1 MITRLSLLVFAAL
14 LLGGCSVQVS
24 GMQNPAARDW
34 GELEWMT
41 VNRELEQP
49 FVVGSGHGAAIH
61 NDALTPPREYI
72 ENLAKLPADATSGE
86 FLELRVPLR
95 LRGGSVGP
103 WQTGTRLQLIPANV
117 DLEWGDPF
125 LDVVVDALP
134 RTHDRVVITDL
145 PDLQAGDVVVIRLIP
160 GDGPHRDLLDVGI
173 TPHRA
178 AFGGWRMTS
187 KGEMTVGSMAFEAR
201 YMREVDSRG
210 VVSGGLDRM
219 GDGGAGFL
227 TLWGIGVVAAGVVVV
242 LIGYAARKGSSS
254 GRSMV

>member
-1 MITRLSLLVFAAL
+1 MTGRIVLVTLIGL
-14 LLGGCSVQVS
+14 LLSGCSMQVS

-34 GELEWMT
+34 GELEWMP

-61 NDALTPPREYI
+61 NDALTPPDEYI
-72 ENLAKLPADATSGE
+72 DNLAKLPADATSGE

-95 LRGGSVGP
+95 LRGDSVGP
-103 WQTGTRLQLIPANV
+103 WETGTRLQLIPADV
-117 DLEWGDPF
+117 ELEWGDPF
-125 LDVVVDALP
+125 LDVVVDTLP
-134 RTHDRVVITDL
+134 RTHDRVVITEL

-160 GDGPHRDLLDVGI
+160 GDGPQRELLDVGI

-201 YMREVDSRG
+201 YMREVDSAG
-210 VVSGGLDRM
+210 VITGGVDRM
-219 GDGGAGFL
+219 ADGGAGFL
-227 TLWGIGVVAAGVVVV
+227 TIWGVVVVAAGTGVA
-242 LIGYAARKGSSS
+242 LIGRTVRKGSSS
-254 GRSMV
+254 GR